1 MQDLPVLMLSLLSDD
16 LLFFQEGEIAWD
28 GKRHSIRGIQA
39 NAPKLDELSA
49 VAEEGGFDDI
59 SDLVKH
65 FVAFIGKLEE
75 DEGLVVPRGAIAPE
89 ISNSLPEGDLT
100 GITLANLA
108 SFARAII
115 VRNTDD
121 GNYGVLYDN
130 RLAVGIPCFF
140 NLMAR
145 LIWDMRQLSLSLAG
159 KPFTV
164 AFVGSRNFDADVL
177 FPTTVSSVAGRQE
190 NPLSMTVDQC
200 PLIDLPSGS
209 ANTPAS
215 ESAPSLSKKQ
225 PADSQAKV
233 ERHTPEKR
241 KEAKLDFERSTATQ
255 DLPVLMLSLLSDD
268 LLFFQKDD
276 IAWDGKHHSIQGIH
290 TNEPKLDDLK
300 TVVEEGEFSD
310 TSDLANHF
318 AALLAK
324 VEEDEGLVI
333 PRIAIAPGISKAL
346 PEGDLTGI
354 TLANLAAYAQ
364 AITICN
370 ANDGDYAVRCDNRL
384 TAGIPCFYNLVARL
398 IWDMR
403 QLSRSLAG
411 KPFTIAFSERK
422 SMDADMYFPRVVGH
436 VAGRQKNP
444 LLKRVRHCPPVWLPY
459 EIEEELKKK
468 KAADKLAA
476 KDALSSKG
484 KPSVQVEPNR
494 ALLQKLALQIAEKKT
509 YTEEDRR
516 KDEEA
521 REAARQAA
529 VEAGAEQYALD
540 QHEKIV
546 EQFEKGR
553 KGDKS
558 TTFDGGPRER
568 VCYHLLERGGGL
580 TEQEIFDDLNRTR
593 DVKWR
598 QPNSNGSPVK
608 YDKMLQLMSDPSRTI
623 TNEYQRYLPMGEAA
637 QMAKLL
643 DEQKT
648 IKSDNGMWFLWC
660 QDGVDWGQRLLN
672 ASAALADAK
681 EKSGRIEQFE
691 KERRSFLAEKE
702 ELQKQIKQLGLFDF
716 KARKPLK
723 ERLSVIESE
732 LSQKEG
738 LLKDAHAKRDALP
751 AIEGEL
757 KAIRKACQ
765 SEYRDYL
772 IRRERYE
779 ERMG

>member
-16 LLFFQEGEIAWD
+16 YLFFQEGEIAWD

-65 FVAFIGKLEE
+65 FVAFIVKLED

-108 SFARAII
+108 AFARAII

-121 GNYGVLYDN
+121 GNYGVLYDS

-164 AFVGSRNFDADVL
+164 SFVGSRNFDADVL

-200 PLIDLPSGS
+200 PSINLPSGS
-209 ANTPAS
+209 SNTPAS
-215 ESAPSLSKKQ
+215 ESAPSLSEKQ
-225 PADSQAKV
+225 GADSQAKA
-233 ERHTPEKR
+233 ERHAPEKR
-241 KEAKLDFERSTATQ
+241 KEGKLDFERSTDTQ

-290 TNEPKLDDLK
+290 ANEPKLDDLK

-436 VAGRQKNP
+436 VAGKQKNP

-468 KAADKLAA
+468 KAADKLVA
-476 KDALSSKG
+476 KDASSSKG

-521 REAARQAA
+521 REVVRQAA

-540 QHEKIV
+540 QHEKVV

-598 QPNSNGSPVK
+598 QPNSNGGSVK

-623 TNEYQRYLPMGEAA
+623 TNEYQRYLPRDEAA

-643 DEQKT
+643 NEQKT
-648 IKSDNGMWFLWC
+648 IKSDNGKWFLWC
-660 QDGVDWGQRLLN
+660 HDDIDWGQRLLN

-732 LSQKEG
+732 LSQKEE

>member
-16 LLFFQEGEIAWD
+16 LLFFQEDDIAWD
-28 GKRHSIRGIQA
+28 GKRHSI
-39 NAPKLDELSA
+39 
-49 VAEEGGFDDI
+49 
-59 SDLVKH
+59 
-65 FVAFIGKLEE
+65 
-75 DEGLVVPRGAIAPE
+75 
-89 ISNSLPEGDLT
+89 
-100 GITLANLA
+100 
-108 SFARAII
+108 
-115 VRNTDD
+115 
-121 GNYGVLYDN
+121 
-130 RLAVGIPCFF
+130 
-140 NLMAR
+140 
-145 LIWDMRQLSLSLAG
+145 
-159 KPFTV
+159 
-164 AFVGSRNFDADVL
+164 
-177 FPTTVSSVAGRQE
+177 
-190 NPLSMTVDQC
+190 
-200 PLIDLPSGS
+200 
-209 ANTPAS
+209 
-215 ESAPSLSKKQ
+215 
-225 PADSQAKV
+225 
-233 ERHTPEKR
+233 
-241 KEAKLDFERSTATQ
+241 
-255 DLPVLMLSLLSDD
+255 
-268 LLFFQKDD
+268 
-276 IAWDGKHHSIQGIH
+276 QGIH
-290 TNEPKLDDLK
+290 ANEPKLGDLK

-324 VEEDEGLVI
+324 VEEDEGLII

-476 KDALSSKG
+476 KDASSSKG

-494 ALLQKLALQIAEKKT
+494 ALLRKPSLQIAEKKT

-540 QHEKIV
+540 QHEKVV

-580 TEQEIFDDLNRTR
+580 TEQEIFDDLSRTR
-593 DVKWR
+593 NVKWR
-598 QPNSNGSPVK
+598 QPNSNGGSVK

-681 EKSGRIEQFE
+681 EKSGHIEQFE

-732 LSQKEG
+732 LSQKEE

-757 KAIRKACQ
+757 KAIREACQ

>member
-1 MQDLPVLMLSLLSDD
+1 MRWPR
-16 LLFFQEGEIAWD
+16 
-28 GKRHSIRGIQA
+28 K
-39 NAPKLDELSA
+39 
-49 VAEEGGFDDI
+49 GGFDDGP
-59 SDLVKH
+59 DLVKH
-65 FVAFIGKLEE
+65 FVAFVVKLEE

-89 ISNSLPEGDLT
+89 ISSRLPEGDLT

-108 SFARAII
+108 AFARAVV

-130 RLAVGIPCFF
+130 RLAMGIPCFF
-140 NLMAR
+140 DLMAR

-164 AFVGSRNFDADVL
+164 SFVGSRNVDADVL

-190 NPLSMTVDQC
+190 NPLSMTVNQC
-200 PLIDLPSGS
+200 PSINLPSES
-209 ANTPAS
+209 SNTPAS
-215 ESAPSLSKKQ
+215 ESAPSLSKMQ
-225 PADSQAKV
+225 PVDSQVKA
-233 ERHTPEKR
+233 ERHAPEKR
-241 KEAKLDFERSTATQ
+241 KEAKLDFERSSATQ

-268 LLFFQKDD
+268 LLFFQEDD

-290 TNEPKLDDLK
+290 ANEPKLDNLK
-300 TVVEEGEFSD
+300 TVAEEGEFSD
-310 TSDLANHF
+310 ASDLANHF

-333 PRIAIAPGISKAL
+333 PCIAIAPGISKAL

-364 AITICN
+364 AVTVCN
-370 ANDGDYAVRCDNRL
+370 KNDGDYAVRCDKRL
-384 TAGIPCFYNLVARL
+384 TAGIPCFFNLVARL

-403 QLSRSLAG
+403 QLSRSLAD
-411 KPFTIAFSERK
+411 KPFTIAFSEHK
-422 SMDADMYFPRVVGH
+422 SMDADMFFPRAVGH
-436 VAGRQKNP
+436 IAGKQKNP
-444 LLKRVRHCPPVWLPY
+444 LLMRVRHCPPVWLPY
-459 EIEEELKKK
+459 EIEEALKKK

-476 KDALSSKG
+476 KDASSAKG
-484 KPSVQVEPNR
+484 KPSVQAGSN
-494 ALLQKLALQIAEKKT
+494 QKLPQKPALQIAEKKT

-521 REAARQAA
+521 REVVRQAA

-540 QHEKIV
+540 QHEKVV

-568 VCYHLLERGGGL
+568 VCYHLLECGGGL

-593 DVKWR
+593 NVKWR
-598 QPNSNGSPVK
+598 QPNSNGGSVK

-732 LSQKEG
+732 LSQKEE

-757 KAIRKACQ
+757 KAIREACQ

>member
-16 LLFFQEGEIAWD
+16 LLFFREGEIAWD

-49 VAEEGGFDDI
+49 VAEEGGFDDGP
-59 SDLVKH
+59 DLVKY
-65 FVAFIGKLEE
+65 FVAFIVKLEE

-121 GNYGVLYDN
+121 GNYGVLYDS

-164 AFVGSRNFDADVL
+164 AFVGSRNVDADVL

-200 PLIDLPSGS
+200 PSINLPSGS

-215 ESAPSLSKKQ
+215 ESALGASEKQ
-225 PADSQAKV
+225 GADSQAKA
-233 ERHTPEKR
+233 ERHAPEKR

-255 DLPVLMLSLLSDD
+255 DLPVLMMSLLSDD

-290 TNEPKLDDLK
+290 ANEPKLDDLK
-300 TVVEEGEFSD
+300 TVAEEGEFGD

-333 PRIAIAPGISKAL
+333 PCIAIAPGISKAL

-364 AITICN
+364 AVTVCN
-370 ANDGDYAVRCDNRL
+370 KNDGDYAVRCDKRL
-384 TAGIPCFYNLVARL
+384 TAGIPCFFNLVARL

-403 QLSRSLAG
+403 QLSRSLAD
-411 KPFTIAFSERK
+411 KPFTIAFSEHK
-422 SMDADMYFPRVVGH
+422 SMDADMFFPRAVGH
-436 VAGRQKNP
+436 IAGKQKNP
-444 LLKRVRHCPPVWLPY
+444 LLMRVRHCPPVWLPY
-459 EIEEELKKK
+459 EIEEALKKK

-476 KDALSSKG
+476 KDASSAKG
-484 KPSVQVEPNR
+484 KPSVQAGSN
-494 ALLQKLALQIAEKKT
+494 QKLPQKPALQIAEKKT

-521 REAARQAA
+521 REVVRQAA

-540 QHEKIV
+540 QHEKVV

-568 VCYHLLERGGGL
+568 VCYHLLECGGGL

-593 DVKWR
+593 NVKWR
-598 QPNSNGSPVK
+598 QPNSNGGSVK

-732 LSQKEG
+732 LSQKEE

>member
-49 VAEEGGFDDI
+49 VAEEGGFDDGP
-59 SDLVKH
+59 DLVKH
-65 FVAFIGKLEE
+65 FVAFVVKLEE

-89 ISNSLPEGDLT
+89 ISSRLPEGDLT

-108 SFARAII
+108 AFAHAVV

-130 RLAVGIPCFF
+130 RLAMGIPCFF
-140 NLMAR
+140 DLMAR

-164 AFVGSRNFDADVL
+164 SFVGSRNVDADVL

-190 NPLSMTVDQC
+190 NPLSMTVNQC
-200 PLIDLPSGS
+200 PSINLPSES
-209 ANTPAS
+209 SNTPAS
-215 ESAPSLSKKQ
+215 ESAPSLSKMQ
-225 PADSQAKV
+225 PVDSQVKA
-233 ERHTPEKR
+233 ERHAPEKR
-241 KEAKLDFERSTATQ
+241 KEAKLDFERSSATQ

-268 LLFFQKDD
+268 LLFFQEDD

-290 TNEPKLDDLK
+290 ANEPKLDNLK
-300 TVVEEGEFSD
+300 TVAEEGEFSD
-310 TSDLANHF
+310 ASDLANHF

-333 PRIAIAPGISKAL
+333 PCIAIAPGISKAL

-364 AITICN
+364 AVTVCN
-370 ANDGDYAVRCDNRL
+370 KNDGDYAVRCDKRL
-384 TAGIPCFYNLVARL
+384 TAGIPCFFNLVARL

-403 QLSRSLAG
+403 QLSRSLAD
-411 KPFTIAFSERK
+411 KPFTIAFSEHK
-422 SMDADMYFPRVVGH
+422 SMDADMFFPRAVGH
-436 VAGRQKNP
+436 IAGKQKNP
-444 LLKRVRHCPPVWLPY
+444 LLMRVRHCPPVWLPY
-459 EIEEELKKK
+459 EIEEALKKK

-476 KDALSSKG
+476 KDASSAKG
-484 KPSVQVEPNR
+484 KPSVQAGSN
-494 ALLQKLALQIAEKKT
+494 QKLPQKPALQIAEKKT

-521 REAARQAA
+521 REVVRQAA
-529 VEAGAEQYALD
+529 VEAGAGQYALD
-540 QHEKIV
+540 QHEKVV

-568 VCYHLLERGGGL
+568 VCYHLLECGGGL

-593 DVKWR
+593 NVKWR
-598 QPNSNGSPVK
+598 QPNSNGGSVK

-732 LSQKEG
+732 LSQKEE

-772 IRRERYE
+772 IRRE
-779 ERMG
+779 

>member
-16 LLFFQEGEIAWD
+16 LLFFQE
-28 GKRHSIRGIQA
+28 
-39 NAPKLDELSA
+39 
-49 VAEEGGFDDI
+49 
-59 SDLVKH
+59 
-65 FVAFIGKLEE
+65 
-75 DEGLVVPRGAIAPE
+75 
-89 ISNSLPEGDLT
+89 
-100 GITLANLA
+100 
-108 SFARAII
+108 
-115 VRNTDD
+115 
-121 GNYGVLYDN
+121 
-130 RLAVGIPCFF
+130 
-140 NLMAR
+140 
-145 LIWDMRQLSLSLAG
+145 
-159 KPFTV
+159 
-164 AFVGSRNFDADVL
+164 
-177 FPTTVSSVAGRQE
+177 
-190 NPLSMTVDQC
+190 
-200 PLIDLPSGS
+200 
-209 ANTPAS
+209 
-215 ESAPSLSKKQ
+215 
-225 PADSQAKV
+225 
-233 ERHTPEKR
+233 
-241 KEAKLDFERSTATQ
+241 
-255 DLPVLMLSLLSDD
+255 
-268 LLFFQKDD
+268 DD

-290 TNEPKLDDLK
+290 ANESKLDDLK

-310 TSDLANHF
+310 ISDLANHF

-364 AITICN
+364 AITVCN
-370 ANDGDYAVRCDNRL
+370 ANDGGYAVRCDNRL

-422 SMDADMYFPRVVGH
+422 SMDADMYFPRVVGN
-436 VAGRQKNP
+436 VAGKQKNP

-476 KDALSSKG
+476 KDASSGKG

-494 ALLQKLALQIAEKKT
+494 ALLQKPSLQIAKKKT

-529 VEAGAEQYALD
+529 VEAGAERHALD
-540 QHEKIV
+540 RHEKVV

-558 TTFDGGPRER
+558 TTFDGRPRER

-593 DVKWR
+593 NVKWR
-598 QPNSNGSPVK
+598 QPNSNGGSVK
-608 YDKMLQLMSDPSRTI
+608 YDKMLQLMSGPSRMI

-702 ELQKQIKQLGLFDF
+702 ELQKQIKQQGLFDF

-757 KAIRKACQ
+757 KAIREACQ

>member
-1 MQDLPVLMLSLLSDD
+1 MRWPR
-16 LLFFQEGEIAWD
+16 
-28 GKRHSIRGIQA
+28 K
-39 NAPKLDELSA
+39 
-49 VAEEGGFDDI
+49 GGFDDI

-100 GITLANLA
+100 GITLTNLA
-108 SFARAII
+108 AFARAVA

-130 RLAVGIPCFF
+130 RLAMGIPCFF
-140 NLMAR
+140 NLM
-145 LIWDMRQLSLSLAG
+145 
-159 KPFTV
+159 
-164 AFVGSRNFDADVL
+164 
-177 FPTTVSSVAGRQE
+177 
-190 NPLSMTVDQC
+190 
-200 PLIDLPSGS
+200 
-209 ANTPAS
+209 
-215 ESAPSLSKKQ
+215 
-225 PADSQAKV
+225 
-233 ERHTPEKR
+233 
-241 KEAKLDFERSTATQ
+241 
-255 DLPVLMLSLLSDD
+255 
-268 LLFFQKDD
+268 
-276 IAWDGKHHSIQGIH
+276 
-290 TNEPKLDDLK
+290 
-300 TVVEEGEFSD
+300 
-310 TSDLANHF
+310 
-318 AALLAK
+318 
-324 VEEDEGLVI
+324 
-333 PRIAIAPGISKAL
+333 
-346 PEGDLTGI
+346 
-354 TLANLAAYAQ
+354 
-364 AITICN
+364 
-370 ANDGDYAVRCDNRL
+370 
-384 TAGIPCFYNLVARL
+384 ARL

-476 KDALSSKG
+476 KDASSSKG

-494 ALLQKLALQIAEKKT
+494 ALLQKPSLQIAEKKT

-540 QHEKIV
+540 QHEKVV

-593 DVKWR
+593 NVKWR
-598 QPNSNGSPVK
+598 QPNSNGGSVK

-681 EKSGRIEQFE
+681 EKSGHIEQFE

-779 ERMG
+779 ERLG

>member
-65 FVAFIGKLEE
+65 FIAFIGKLEE
-75 DEGLVVPRGAIAPE
+75 DEGLVVPCGAIAPE

-108 SFARAII
+108 AFARAII

-121 GNYGVLYDN
+121 GNYGVLYDS
-130 RLAVGIPCFF
+130 RLSMGIPCFF

-164 AFVGSRNFDADVL
+164 SFVGSRNFDADVL

-200 PLIDLPSGS
+200 PSINLPSGS
-209 ANTPAS
+209 SNTPAS
-215 ESAPSLSKKQ
+215 ESAPSLSEKQ
-225 PADSQAKV
+225 GVDSQAKA
-233 ERHTPEKR
+233 ERHAPEKR
-241 KEAKLDFERSTATQ
+241 KEGKLDFERSTDTQ
-255 DLPVLMLSLLSDD
+255 DLPVFMLSLLSDD

-290 TNEPKLDDLK
+290 ANEPKLDDLK

-310 TSDLANHF
+310 ISDLANHF

-436 VAGRQKNP
+436 VAGKQKNP
-444 LLKRVRHCPPVWLPY
+444 LLKRVRHCPPVWLSY

-468 KAADKLAA
+468 KAADKLVA
-476 KDALSSKG
+476 KDASSSKG

-529 VEAGAEQYALD
+529 VEAGAERHALD
-540 QHEKIV
+540 RHEKVV

-593 DVKWR
+593 NVKWR
-598 QPNSNGSPVK
+598 QPNSNGGSVK

-623 TNEYQRYLPMGEAA
+623 EYQRYLPMGEAA

-751 AIEGEL
+751 TIEGEL

>member
-1 MQDLPVLMLSLLSDD
+1 M
-16 LLFFQEGEIAWD
+16 
-28 GKRHSIRGIQA
+28 
-39 NAPKLDELSA
+39 
-49 VAEEGGFDDI
+49 
-59 SDLVKH
+59 
-65 FVAFIGKLEE
+65 
-75 DEGLVVPRGAIAPE
+75 
-89 ISNSLPEGDLT
+89 
-100 GITLANLA
+100 
-108 SFARAII
+108 
-115 VRNTDD
+115 
-121 GNYGVLYDN
+121 
-130 RLAVGIPCFF
+130 
-140 NLMAR
+140 
-145 LIWDMRQLSLSLAG
+145 
-159 KPFTV
+159 
-164 AFVGSRNFDADVL
+164 
-177 FPTTVSSVAGRQE
+177 
-190 NPLSMTVDQC
+190 
-200 PLIDLPSGS
+200 
-209 ANTPAS
+209 
-215 ESAPSLSKKQ
+215 
-225 PADSQAKV
+225 
-233 ERHTPEKR
+233 
-241 KEAKLDFERSTATQ
+241 Q

-290 TNEPKLDDLK
+290 ANEPKLDDLK

-324 VEEDEGLVI
+324 VEEDEGLII

-364 AITICN
+364 AVTVCN
-370 ANDGDYAVRCDNRL
+370 KNDSDYAVRCDKRL
-384 TAGIPCFYNLVARL
+384 TAGIPCFFNLVARL

-403 QLSRSLAG
+403 QLSRSLAD
-411 KPFTIAFSERK
+411 KPFTIAFSEHK
-422 SMDADMYFPRVVGH
+422 SMDADMFFPRAVGH
-436 VAGRQKNP
+436 IAGKQKNP

-468 KAADKLAA
+468 KAADKLVA
-476 KDALSSKG
+476 KDASSSKG

-516 KDEEA
+516 KAEEA

-529 VEAGAEQYALD
+529 VEAGAEQYVLNR
-540 QHEKIV
+540 HEKVV

-568 VCYHLLERGGGL
+568 VCYHLLECGGGL

-593 DVKWR
+593 NVKWR
-598 QPNSNGSPVK
+598 QSSSNGGSVK

-623 TNEYQRYLPMGEAA
+623 TEEYQRYLPRGEAA
-637 QMAKLL
+637 QMAKLI

-648 IKSDNGMWFLWC
+648 IKSDNGKWFLWC
-660 QDGVDWGQRLLN
+660 QYDVDWGQRLIN
-672 ASAALADAK
+672 ARAAHVDAT
-681 EKSGRIEQFE
+681 EKSGSIERLE
-691 KERRSFLAEKE
+691 KEKRSLLAEKE
-702 ELQKQIKQLGLFDF
+702 ELQGQIKQLGLLDF

-723 ERLSVIESE
+723 ERLSAAESE

-738 LLKDAHAKRDALP
+738 LLKDARAKRDALP

>member
-1 MQDLPVLMLSLLSDD
+1 MQNLPVLMLSLLSDD

-65 FVAFIGKLEE
+65 FIAFIGKLEE

-108 SFARAII
+108 AFARAII

-121 GNYGVLYDN
+121 GNYGVLYDS
-130 RLAVGIPCFF
+130 RLSMGIPCFF

-190 NPLSMTVDQC
+190 NPLSMAVDQC
-200 PLIDLPSGS
+200 PSINLPSGS
-209 ANTPAS
+209 PNTPAS
-215 ESAPSLSKKQ
+215 ESAPSLSEKQ
-225 PADSQAKV
+225 GADSQAKA
-233 ERHTPEKR
+233 ERHAPEKR
-241 KEAKLDFERSTATQ
+241 KEGKLDFERSTDTQ
-255 DLPVLMLSLLSDD
+255 DLPVLMMSLLSDD
-268 LLFFQKDD
+268 LLFFQEDD

-290 TNEPKLDDLK
+290 ANEPKLDDLK

-422 SMDADMYFPRVVGH
+422 SMDADMYFPSVVGN
-436 VAGRQKNP
+436 VAGKQKNP
-444 LLKRVRHCPPVWLPY
+444 LLKRVLHCPPVWLPY

-476 KDALSSKG
+476 KDASSSKG

-494 ALLQKLALQIAEKKT
+494 ALLRKPSLQIAEKKT

-540 QHEKIV
+540 QHEKVV

-593 DVKWR
+593 NVKWR
-598 QPNSNGSPVK
+598 QPNSNGGSVK

-637 QMAKLL
+637 QIAKLL

-681 EKSGRIEQFE
+681 EKSGHIEQFE

-732 LSQKEG
+732 LSQKEE

-757 KAIRKACQ
+757 KAIREACQ